1 MRAIGF
7 DNEKYLE
14 EQTAEILRRA
24 DQFGNKLYLE
34 FGGKLMYDYHAAR
47 CLPGYDPNVKLRLLR
62 RLKENAEIILC
73 IYAGDIERKKMRADF
88 GISYE
93 SDAMKLIDDLRSWEL
108 SVCGVVITRFEGQ
121 PSAVQFKNKLE
132 RRGIRV
138 YCHKKVP
145 GYPNDVELIVS
156 EHGYGAN
163 EYVPT
168 SKPIVVVT
176 GPGPGSGKLATAL
189 TMLYHDCRNGRPAGY
204 AKFETFPVWNIPLKH
219 PLNLAYEAATAD
231 LRDVNLIDPFH
242 LEAHGEV
249 AVNYNRDVEAFPVLR
264 AIWNRIDSRNRCPYQ
279 SPTDMGVNRIGFG
292 IVDDAVVR
300 EASRQ
305 EIIRRHFRHLCDAT
319 RNGLVETCAIDRI
332 DTLMKDLG
340 ITPEDRRVVLPAR
353 QAAQEAAA
361 QGRGATAGAAC
372 GGAIELAD
380 GRIVTGKNSPSL
392 HAASATILN
401 AVKVAAGI
409 DDGCYL
415 LAPEVVASIVKMKH
429 EILKNKYSSLN
440 LDETLIGLAMSAAMA
455 GGDAAKRALGAL
467 PALRSCEMHVSHLLT
482 PGDEAGLRRLG
493 IRYTTDPLF
502 STAELFIDG

>member
-24 DQFGNKLYLE
+24 DLFGNKLYLE
-34 FGGKLMYDYHAAR
+34 FGGKLMYDYHATR

-62 RLKENAEIILC
+62 RLKEKAEIILC

-108 SVCGVVITRFEGQ
+108 SVAGVVITRFEGQ

-132 RRGIRV
+132 RRSIRV

-145 GYPNDVELIVS
+145 GYPNDVDLIVS

-168 SKPIVVVT
+168 TKPIVVVT

-189 TMLYHDCRNGRPAGY
+189 TMLYHDCQQGRPAGY

-242 LEAHGEV
+242 LEAHNAV

-292 IVDDAVVR
+292 IIDDDVVR
-300 EASRQ
+300 EASKQ
-305 EIIRRHFRHLCDAT
+305 EVIRRHFRHLCDAT
-319 RNGLVETCAIDRI
+319 RNGLTDTYAIDRI
-332 DTLMKDLG
+332 DTLLKDLG
-340 ITPEDRRVVLPAR
+340 ITPDDYRTVVAPAR
-353 QAAQEAAA
+353 QAAA
-361 QGRGATAGAAC
+361 QGKGVATGISCGA
-372 GGAIELAD
+372 AIELPD
-380 GRIVTGKNSPSL
+380 GRIVTGKNSAVL

-401 AVKVAAGI
+401 AVKVAADI
-409 DDGCYL
+409 PDSCHL
-415 LAPEVVASIVKMKH
+415 LAPNVVASIVKMKH
-429 EILKNKYSSLN
+429 EILKNKYASLN
-440 LDETLIGLAMSAAMA
+440 LDETLIGLAMSAAQEGNEPA
-455 GGDAAKRALGAL
+455 RKALAVL
-467 PALRSCEMHVSHLLT
+467 PELRSCEMHLSHLLT

-502 STAELFIDG
+502 ATTELFIDA